1 MVGRGLV
8 GRGGVVCVLC
18 VVCVVVAGC
27 GGSGGSGGGGLPG
40 GVVAVFGSRVVS
52 LALLEHW
59 TRAEDALATEAE
71 PGVPNEAW
79 VRPDPPLYKSCV
91 ARLEQ
96 PGTPA
101 SATLVAR
108 LKGVCRGS
116 YRTWQRKALSFLLRQ
131 FWEEQSASEDHIAPT
146 NSELEHEYQ
155 VYVAREYG
163 GGLLQKMLADTGL
176 SVADERMRIKGDM
189 LEERLFVYLGRQ
201 ARADAGNR
209 RALAALQARRDSE
222 YARLLSETTCSA
234 WILVEECREYHG
246 VMRENVKS

>member
-1 MVGRGLV
+1 MV

-27 GGSGGSGGGGLPG
+27 GGSGGSGGGLPG

-79 VRPDPPLYKSCV
+79 VRPDPPSYKGCI

-101 SATLVAR
+101 TTAVLAR
-108 LKGVCRGS
+108 LKGVCRAS
-116 YRTWQRKALSFLLRQ
+116 YRVWQGKALDFLLRQ
-131 FWEEQSASEDHIAPT
+131 YWEEQRASELHIAP
-146 NSELEHEYQ
+146 SSAEVDHEYQ

-163 GGLLQKMLADTGL
+163 GGQLQKILADTGL
-176 SVADERMRIKGDM
+176 SIADEKMRIKGDM
-189 LEERLFVYLGRQ
+189 LEERLLVHLGDQ
-201 ARADAGNR
+201 ARADAGNT
-209 RALAALQARRDSE
+209 RAQAALQASRDSA
-222 YARLLSETTCSA
+222 YARLLNETTCSA
-234 WILVEECREYHG
+234 WILVEECREYRG
-246 VMRENVKS
+246 VIREHVKS